1 MNLNNLD
8 IFFKYFSFV
17 YCFYLV
23 LKSVNLDHLLRNLEL
38 DIMGKTLCD
47 GKAMGPLSE
56 TPRQLEVTKRRRLS
70 RPRPFAF
77 GWLVV
82 WGLTAL

>member
-1 MNLNNLD
+1 
-8 IFFKYFSFV
+8 
-17 YCFYLV
+17 
-23 LKSVNLDHLLRNLEL
+23 
-38 DIMGKTLCD
+38 MGKTLCD
-47 GKAMGPLSE
+47 GKAMGPLISE
-56 TPRQLEVTKRRRLS
+56 TPRQLEVTKRRRLI